1 MDEVAGMDE
10 AAGTAS
16 QFRSGTGHAP
26 PHPAGREREIEQF
39 EKLLEQDDVIL
50 QNPLLTGARGAGKTA
65 LMETFR
71 SRAHQAKWV
80 WVGTVLTEAAGL
92 TEERLATRMLTDL
105 AAVVSSWTVAAEER
119 IPGVGCP
126 AKSDEGEVQA
136 TFDFLWKLYSETPG
150 LASDKLKQILTLA
163 GRWAREEGFRG
174 IVFGCDEAQT
184 LSDREREGEFPLAL
198 LLGVFQFVQRTGVP
212 VMLLLA
218 GLPTLP
224 LKLVESRTFS
234 ERMFRTVLLAHTGAP
249 AYGRQVRVAV

>member
-1 MDEVAGMDE
+1 MDEAAEMDG

-50 QNPLLTGARGAGKTA
+50 QNPLLTGPRGAGKTA

-92 TEERLATRMLTDL
+92 TEERLATRMLTGL
-105 AAVVSSWTVAAEER
+105 AIAASNWTVAAEER

-126 AKSDEGEVQA
+126 AESDEGEIRA
-136 TFDFLWKLYSETPG
+136 TFDFLWKRYSETPG

-174 IVFGCDEAQT
+174 IVFGCDEVQA
-184 LSDREREGEFPLAL
+184 LSDRERAGEFPLAL
-198 LLGVFQFVQRTGVP
+198 LLDVFQFVQRAGVP

-224 LKLVESRTFS
+224 PKLVESRTFS
-234 ERMFRTVLLAHTGAP
+234 ERMFRTIPLAHTGAP
-249 AYGRQVRVAV
+249 AYGRQARAI